1 MKKQHDTR
9 KKHARHRSIIRQHR
23 KTQRKQRGGI
33 KCNEPTTWT
42 PFSYS
47 DNSCWLDTF
56 LLAFLHHPSEVID
69 EYLSHASEH
78 IETMKPHINNST
90 NLNAIKQHEIILQ
103 RLLKIRTRL
112 RQTFNTPATGQA
124 LARIRENIRTALSTC
139 PTGIKFEKGKMS
151 STAEIFEFLTDI
163 LDLPR
168 TIRYVEKQG
177 NSPQKDGYMHS
188 ITLSG
193 FDIRNMGEILL
204 SNILTKV
211 KKHIDERHP
220 ERSIKMQYKRFGD
233 IVPIN
238 IERDDYQGGV
248 IQTPVIPEEYI
259 SLKTSANAYD
269 SYRLVSI
276 TCNVGAHFVT
286 YIACDATESWLFY
299 NDLNPPSER
308 IQDVGHLADWW
319 GNEIP
324 GYRDKYP
331 PTHSTW
337 LLYVKI

>member
-1 MKKQHDTR
+1 MRRQKGTR
-9 KKHARHRSIIRQHR
+9 KKHAR
-23 KTQRKQRGGI
+23 TQRKTRRVQHGGI
-33 KCNEPTTWT
+33 KCDEPTTWT

-47 DNSCWLDTF
+47 SNSCWLDTF
-56 LLAFLHHPSEVID
+56 LLAFLHHSNAAID
-69 EYLSHASEH
+69 KYLSNAHIH
-78 IETMKPHINNST
+78 IETMKSVAQNSSQ
-90 NLNAIKQHEIILQ
+90 LNIIKQHEIILQ

-124 LARIRENIRTALSTC
+124 LAKIRENIRTALSTC
-139 PTGIKFEKGKMS
+139 PTGIKFTKGEMS

-168 TIRYVEKQG
+168 TIRYAEQQG

-193 FDIRNMGEILL
+193 FDIMNMGEIVL
-204 SNILTKV
+204 SKILKKV
-211 KKHIDERHP
+211 RRYP
-220 ERSIKMQYKRFGD
+220 EQRIIRQYKRFGD

-238 IERDDYQGGV
+238 IERDDYTGGI
-248 IQTPVIPEEYI
+248 IQTPIIPEEYI
-259 SLKTSANAYD
+259 SLKTASNTYD

-276 TCNVGAHFVT
+276 ICNVGAHFVT
-286 YIACDATESWLFY
+286 YVACDATDSWLFY
-299 NDLNPPSER
+299 NDLNSPSER
-308 IQDVGHLADWW
+308 IEDVGSLADWW

-324 GYRDKYP
+324 GYSNKYP

>member
-1 MKKQHDTR
+1 MKKQKGTR
-9 KKHARHRSIIRQHR
+9 KKHAR
-23 KTQRKQRGGI
+23 TQRKTRRVQRGGI
-33 KCNEPTTWT
+33 KCDEPTTWT

-47 DNSCWLDTF
+47 SNSCWLDTF
-56 LLAFLHHPSEVID
+56 LLGFLHHPNAAID
-69 EYLSHASEH
+69 KYLSNASEH

-124 LARIRENIRTALSTC
+124 LAKIRENIRTALSTC
-139 PTGIKFEKGKMS
+139 PTGIKFTKGEMS

-168 TIRYVEKQG
+168 TIRYAEKHG
-177 NSPQKDGYMHS
+177 NSPQKDGYMYS

-193 FDIRNMGEILL
+193 FDIMNMGEIVL
-204 SNILTKV
+204 SDILTKV
-211 KKHIDERHP
+211 KKHLDERHP

-238 IERDDYQGGV
+238 IERDDYAGGV
-248 IQTPVIPEEYI
+248 IQTPIIPEEYI
-259 SLKTSANAYD
+259 SLKTSANTYD
-269 SYRLVSI
+269 SYRLVSVI
-276 TCNVGAHFVT
+276 CNVGAHFVT
-286 YIACDATESWLFY
+286 YIACDATDSWLFY
-299 NDLNPPSER
+299 NDLNLPSER
-308 IQDVGHLADWW
+308 IEDVGSLADWW

-324 GYRDKYP
+324 GYNNKYP